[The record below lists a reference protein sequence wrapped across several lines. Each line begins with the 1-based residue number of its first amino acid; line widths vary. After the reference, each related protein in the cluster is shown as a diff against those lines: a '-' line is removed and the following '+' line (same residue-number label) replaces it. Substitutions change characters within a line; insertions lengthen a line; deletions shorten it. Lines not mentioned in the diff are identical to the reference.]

1 MKLTRIVEHEF
12 GDGHD
17 RYKPD
22 DLKYNTVRNNREL
35 KQVMS
40 TFDVNRN
47 RVQDDEM
54 IQEYESSL
62 QELGNGSTDKG
73 LARQSQDK
81 SSVVNID
88 LTDDI
93 QDNPKFGFDDFD
105 VNGPNLSNQTNISTL
120 TKDNELGKGKSIGA
134 SVNVKGSYENNGLL
148 NVKSASMKDERSSGY
163 NQTMKSNSQFKN
175 EEREGVKQYKFARTK
190 PIGAD
195 RKPCTNF
202 ESTAYDES
210 KVVVPN
216 TPPRK
221 EKQTVKSRSMDYK
234 DVQASKST
242 GNSVN
247 VRQDISKVTS
257 FYRTS
262 YTQTQTSKPPHGN
275 KDISKFN
282 SLSKTKSISQHED
295 TRKSLGK
302 TVYKSNNNQKV
313 NSFYGN
319 NDREAHV
326 ETNKSI
332 GRPVFASKDISKFDW
347 FGNTTR
353 KDQQLH
359 AKNTMRNSANASKSN
374 PIYINSSQITNDK
387 QAQVQTGKLKE
398 TPCFESKYISKIDIL
413 EKATHRDQHGQGMER
428 SSQANKGN
436 PYLNNFYTT
445 RDKQTDLQPSKETS
459 AYKSKDISK
468 MNITAKTS
476 KGQSGRAL
484 RDMDGGLGSNE
495 DLFGSDDDL
504 DELLVKSFTD
514 DFDQMNCHL
523 GTQGDSDDFK
533 WMENDVINND
543 GGVKDLLG
551 NLDNDMDDDTLV
563 ACCDDAMSPT
573 IQVRENGPNS
583 RLSGS
588 SRNEMMSKGVKRKL
602 NIPDAQSK
610 VRRSGSSNIPNNVGI
625 SRDLDKFCKDDAD
638 ERIKECPFCAK
649 SFHSRFSKGDIDQH
663 IALCCSSEE
672 IVFNGKQANETIYL
686 LPAGEDKVLA
696 GEDKVPADED
706 KVLAAEAKVLPGEGK
721 IPGGEDKVPAG
732 EDKVPAGEDK
742 VPGGQDKVSGGEEK
756 VPGGEDKV
764 PAGEDKVPGGE
775 DKVLGGEDKVPGG
788 EGKVAGGEGKVAGS
802 EDKVPGG
809 EDKVP
814 GGEDKVPGGDDKVIA
829 GEDKV
834 PGGEDKV
841 PGGED
846 KVLAGEDKVPGGE
859 DKVPAGEDK
868 VIAGEDKV
876 PSGEDKGS
884 CR

>member
-1 MKLTRIVEHEF
+1 MKSLTESKSEVNDKTTEIHNDSNGNTTKEVKNKNYTDLPKSGIHYVSHKIKTQLITCYDYENDESYVKTDRLTPSEIGMKLTRIVEHEF
-12 GDGHD
+12 GDSHD
-17 RYKPD
+17 RPKPD
-22 DLKYNTVRNNREL
+22 DLKYNTVHNNREL

-40 TFDVNRN
+40 TFDVNLN
-47 RVQDDEM
+47 HVQDDEL

-73 LARQSQDK
+73 LGRQSRGK
-81 SSVVNID
+81 SSVVKID

-105 VNGPNLSNQTNISTL
+105 VNGPNLSSQTNIATL
-120 TKDNELGKGKSIGA
+120 TIDNELGMVKSIGA

-163 NQTMKSNSQFKN
+163 KSNSQFKK
-175 EEREGVKQYKFARTK
+175 EEREGVKQYKFAQTK
-190 PIGAD
+190 PISAD

-202 ESTAYDES
+202 ESTGYDES
-210 KVVVPN
+210 KVVVPS

-221 EKQTVKSRSMDYK
+221 EKQTVKSRSMGYK

-247 VRQDISKVTS
+247 VRQDISKVPS

-262 YTQTQTSKPPHGN
+262 HTETQTSKPPHGN

-282 SLSKTKSISQHED
+282 SLSKTKSINQHED
-295 TRKSLGK
+295 TRKSFGK
-302 TVYKSNNNQKV
+302 TVYKSNNNKKV
-313 NSFYGN
+313 NSFYGR

-326 ETNKSI
+326 EINKSI

-374 PIYINSSQITNDK
+374 PIYNNSHITNDK

-398 TPCFESKYISKIDIL
+398 TSCFESKYISKIDIL
-413 EKATHRDQHGQGMER
+413 DKATRRDQHGQGMER

-436 PYLNNFYTT
+436 PYRNNFYTK
-445 RDKQTDLQPSKETS
+445 RDKQTDLQSSKETS
-459 AYKSKDISK
+459 AYKSKDIAK

-484 RDMDGGLGSNE
+484 RDTDGGLGSDE

-514 DFDQMNCHL
+514 DFDHMNCHL
-523 GTQGDSDDFK
+523 GTQGDSDDLK
-533 WMENDVINND
+533 WMENDVINDD

-563 ACCDDAMSPT
+563 ACYDDAMSPT

-588 SRNEMMSKGVKRKL
+588 SRNEMTSKGVKRKL

-610 VRRSGSSNIPNNVGI
+610 VRRSGSSNIPDNVGI
-625 SRDLDKFCKDDAD
+625 SRGLDKFCENDVD

-663 IALCCSSEE
+663 IALCCSSED
-672 IVFNGKQANETIYL
+672 IGI
-686 LPAGEDKVLA
+686 
-696 GEDKVPADED
+696 
-706 KVLAAEAKVLPGEGK
+706 
-721 IPGGEDKVPAG
+721 
-732 EDKVPAGEDK
+732 
-742 VPGGQDKVSGGEEK
+742 
-756 VPGGEDKV
+756 
-764 PAGEDKVPGGE
+764 
-775 DKVLGGEDKVPGG
+775 
-788 EGKVAGGEGKVAGS
+788 
-802 EDKVPGG
+802 
-809 EDKVP
+809 
-814 GGEDKVPGGDDKVIA
+814 DDA
-829 GEDKV
+829 FW
-834 PGGEDKV
+834 
-841 PGGED
+841 
-846 KVLAGEDKVPGGE
+846 
-859 DKVPAGEDK
+859 
-868 VIAGEDKV
+868 
-876 PSGEDKGS
+876 
-884 CR
+884 

>member
-1 MKLTRIVEHEF
+1 MISIYNTLQLYSIEWDANKILIKIISFQMKSLTESKSEVNDKTTEIHNDSNGNTTEEVENKNYTDLPKCGIHYVSHKIKTQLITCYENDESYVKTDRLTPSEMGMKLTRIVEHEF
-12 GDGHD
+12 GDGHGHD
-17 RYKPD
+17 RHKPD
-22 DLKYNTVRNNREL
+22 DLKCHTVRNNREL

-40 TFDVNRN
+40 TFDVNLN
-47 RVQDDEM
+47 RVQDDEI

-73 LARQSQDK
+73 LARQSQGK
-81 SSVVNID
+81 SSVVKID

-105 VNGPNLSNQTNISTL
+105 VNAPNLSNQTNITTL
-120 TKDNELGKGKSIGA
+120 TKDNELCKGKSIGA

-163 NQTMKSNSQFKN
+163 KSNSQFKN
-175 EEREGVKQYKFARTK
+175 EKREGVKQYKFSHTK
-190 PIGAD
+190 PISGE

-210 KVVVPN
+210 KVLVPN

-221 EKQTVKSRSMDYK
+221 ENQTVKSRSMDYK
-234 DVQASKST
+234 DLQASKST

-247 VRQDISKVTS
+247 VRHDISKVTS

-262 YTQTQTSKPPHGN
+262 YTETQTNKPPHGN
-275 KDISKFN
+275 KDISKFK
-282 SLSKTKSISQHED
+282 SLSKTIKSSNHHED
-295 TRKSLGK
+295 TRKSLEK
-302 TVYKSNNNQKV
+302 TVCKSNNSKKV

-319 NDREAHV
+319 NDKEAHV

-347 FGNTTR
+347 FGNATR

-374 PIYINSSQITNDK
+374 PMYNSSHITNDK

-413 EKATHRDQHGQGMER
+413 DKATRRDQHGQGMER
-428 SSQANKGN
+428 SSQANEGN
-436 PYLNNFYTT
+436 PYRNNFYTK
-445 RDKQTDLQPSKETS
+445 RDKQTDLQSSKETS
-459 AYKSKDISK
+459 AYKSKDIAK
-468 MNITAKTS
+468 MNIIANTS
-476 KGQSGRAL
+476 KVQSGRAV
-484 RDMDGGLGSNE
+484 RDMDGGLGSDE

-514 DFDQMNCHL
+514 DFDHMNCHL
-523 GTQGDSDDFK
+523 GTQGDSNDLK
-533 WMENDVINND
+533 WIENDVINDD

-588 SRNEMMSKGVKRKL
+588 SRNEMTSKGVKRKL

-610 VRRSGSSNIPNNVGI
+610 VRRPGSSNIPDNVGI
-625 SRDLDKFCKDDAD
+625 SRGLDKFCKNDAD

-649 SFHSRFSKGDIDQH
+649 SFHSR
-663 IALCCSSEE
+663 
-672 IVFNGKQANETIYL
+672 
-686 LPAGEDKVLA
+686 
-696 GEDKVPADED
+696 
-706 KVLAAEAKVLPGEGK
+706 
-721 IPGGEDKVPAG
+721 
-732 EDKVPAGEDK
+732 
-742 VPGGQDKVSGGEEK
+742 
-756 VPGGEDKV
+756 
-764 PAGEDKVPGGE
+764 
-775 DKVLGGEDKVPGG
+775 
-788 EGKVAGGEGKVAGS
+788 
-802 EDKVPGG
+802 
-809 EDKVP
+809 
-814 GGEDKVPGGDDKVIA
+814 
-829 GEDKV
+829 
-834 PGGEDKV
+834 
-841 PGGED
+841 
-846 KVLAGEDKVPGGE
+846 
-859 DKVPAGEDK
+859 
-868 VIAGEDKV
+868 
-876 PSGEDKGS
+876 
-884 CR
+884 